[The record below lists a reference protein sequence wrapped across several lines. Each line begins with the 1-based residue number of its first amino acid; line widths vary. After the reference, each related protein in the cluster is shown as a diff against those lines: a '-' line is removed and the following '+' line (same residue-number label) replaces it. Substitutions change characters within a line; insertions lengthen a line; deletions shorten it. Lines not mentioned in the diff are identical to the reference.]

1 MVTYDA
7 ITAFATVGLLIV
19 AIVALFKDKKRK

>member
-1 MVTYDA
+1 MVTYDG

-19 AIVALFKDKKRK
+19 AIVALFINRKK